1 MSEDKKTLG
10 LDRQQ
15 LIHIGGEVIA
25 LGALFLYFRS
35 QISQLKQEVET
46 VLKAQNEQIE
56 KLAQFVQSRGNSGNQ
71 QALLNVANRVESLE
85 ERILSLE
92 NVMVPKQQPLRKR
105 PKKVAFRQV
114 RNPTPPQTVLV
125 EDLENEN
132 ENAEESEI
140 MQELEQLSMEQNSDA
155 N

>member
-1 MSEDKKTLG
+1 M
-10 LDRQQ
+10 
-15 LIHIGGEVIA
+15 
-25 LGALFLYFRS
+25 
-35 QISQLKQEVET
+35 
-46 VLKAQNEQIE
+46 KAQNEQIE